1 MERQKETFWDH
12 RRDEDINFVQSYI
25 PLMGKCSTPKMER
38 FRKYQNMYYRLY
50 NDGDKPNYSSMNSL
64 ARAVGLSWS
73 GINWY
78 TKYGRLR
85 EPVFTRLEE
94 IGDRLLD
101 AAIEEANTGVA
112 PLAKDLEKPQVPT
125 SAILEEMGK
134 DWEEFAKGGFVA
146 GH

>member
-12 RRDEDINFVQSYI
+12 RRDEDINFIQAYI

-50 NDGDKPNYSSMNSL
+50 NDGDKPSYSSMNSL

-73 GINWY
+73 GVQWR
-78 TKYGRLR
+78 TQYGRLD
-85 EPVFTRLEE
+85 ELEA

-101 AAIEEANTGVA
+101 AAIEEAKAGVA
-112 PLAKDLEKPQVPT
+112 PIAKDLAVEKYAT
-125 SAILEEMGK
+125 
-134 DWEEFAKGGFVA
+134 GGVAA

>member
-12 RRDEDINFVQSYI
+12 RRDEDINFIQAYI

-50 NDGDKPNYSSMNSL
+50 NDGDKPSYSSMNSL

-73 GINWY
+73 GVQWR
-78 TKYGRLR
+78 TQYGRLD
-85 EPVFTRLEE
+85 ELEA

-101 AAIEEANTGVA
+101 AAIEEVKAGIA

-125 SAILEEMGK
+125 SVILEEMGK

>member
-12 RRDEDINFVQSYI
+12 RRDEDINFIQSYI

-50 NDGDKPNYSSMNSL
+50 NDGDKPNYSSMSSL

-73 GINWY
+73 GVQWR
-78 TKYGRLR
+78 TQYGRLD
-85 EPVFTRLEE
+85 ELEA
-94 IGDRLLD
+94 IGDHLLD
-101 AAIEEANTGVA
+101 AAIEEAKAGIA
-112 PLAKDLEKPQVPT
+112 PLAKDLEKRQVPT
-125 SAILEEMGK
+125 SVILEEMGK